1 MARHVLAAAM
11 VVLLPFAS
19 AKCYKDSP
27 AMSSQQF
34 ALDNLSTVATM
45 LSGSLVGGQIRG
57 ICATDKANSN
67 NWYFSVRNT
76 GKNTE
81 ILSLERIR
89 DHMIIEITAC
99 GNHGG
104 YKKDHW
110 IEMK

>member
-19 AKCYKDSP
+19 ANCYKDGP
-27 AMSSQQF
+27 ATSSQQF

-81 ILSLERIR
+81 ILSSGRIN
-89 DHMIIEITAC
+89 DHMITEITGC

-104 YKKDHW
+104 WKNDHW